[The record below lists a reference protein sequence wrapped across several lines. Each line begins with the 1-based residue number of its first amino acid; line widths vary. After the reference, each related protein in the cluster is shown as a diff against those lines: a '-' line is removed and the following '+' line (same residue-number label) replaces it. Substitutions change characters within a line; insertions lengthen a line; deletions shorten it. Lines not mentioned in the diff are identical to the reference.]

1 MALKIPFLKMSGAG
15 NDFIVIDNRAGIVP
29 EPASALAARLCARR
43 DAIGADGM
51 LLLERSGRVDFRMR
65 YFNADGS
72 EAEMCGNGARCISR
86 FALLCGAAKAEM
98 RFENMAGDF
107 KSVVDQAGWVALDM
121 PAPHSEALSLRI
133 EQDGLDLLGHSL
145 NTGVPHLVL
154 EWPGLSAAP
163 VVSLGRK
170 LRHHAAFAP
179 KGTNVNFV
187 EVTGPQSLDIR
198 TYERGVEDETL
209 ACGTGSVAAAI
220 LMARAGR
227 VKGPVTLTTAS
238 GSKLEV
244 RFSLAGGQAL
254 SVQLIGDARVRFAG
268 EFEPSEFG
276 S

>member
-1 MALKIPFLKMSGAG
+1 
-15 NDFIVIDNRAGIVP
+15 
-29 EPASALAARLCARR
+29 
-43 DAIGADGM
+43 
-51 LLLERSGRVDFRMR
+51 
-65 YFNADGS
+65 
-72 EAEMCGNGARCISR
+72 
-86 FALLCGAAKAEM
+86 
-98 RFENMAGDF
+98 
-107 KSVVDQAGWVALDM
+107 
-121 PAPHSEALSLRI
+121 
-133 EQDGLDLLGHSL
+133 
-145 NTGVPHLVL
+145 
-154 EWPGLSAAP
+154 